1 MHWRPIRAEDLKTC
15 LEIEPACIGDALTS
29 RAVALKVW
37 RELLAG
43 PALYGSVFE
52 ADPPIGGHRIVGGGI
67 GVFVEPDFVDREL
80 ANPQPLLGSRII
92 ASVASGKSV
101 VLDRDGIAR
110 GNAGAGLDFVNLF
123 GNWRD
128 ELLDD
133 SQRAEVQTL
142 LGTSF
147 LENLAGFRFNRVVKE
162 AIGRSTIATARATG
176 SYQLVADF
184 PAHESALFVVSPGDA
199 RDIPFSVA
207 ARMYRFQAPVLRLR
221 PAEQELLA
229 AALDGRTD
237 AELSVELG
245 VSVEAVKKRWIS
257 VFGRVEEFRPGIL
270 SGTDAETRHRGPQK
284 RHRVLAYVRA
294 HREELRP
301 YDYQSM
307 PR

>member
-1 MHWRPIRAEDLKTC
+1 MHWRPIRAEDLEDC
-15 LEIEPACIGDALTS
+15 LEIEPACFGDALTS

-52 ADPPIGGHRIVGGGI
+52 ASPPIGGHHIVGGGI
-67 GVFVEPDFVDREL
+67 GVFVDPGFADDEL
-80 ANPQPLLGSRII
+80 ANPRPQQGSRII
-92 ASVASGKSV
+92 ASVASGQSV
-101 VLDRDGIAR
+101 VLDRAGIAR

-128 ELLDD
+128 DVLDD

-147 LENLAGFRFNRVVKE
+147 LENLAGFRFNRVIKE
-162 AIGRSTIATARATG
+162 AIGRSTISTARATG

-184 PAHESALFVVSPGDA
+184 PGHDSALFVVSPGDA

-207 ARMYRFQAPVLRLR
+207 ARMYRFQPPLLRLR

-237 AELSVELG
+237 AELSAELG
-245 VSVEAVKKRWIS
+245 ISVEAVKKRWIS
-257 VFGRVEEFRPGIL
+257 VFGRIEEFKPGIL
-270 SGTDAETRHRGPQK
+270 GDSDAGTKHRGPQK

-301 YDYQSM
+301 YAWD
-307 PR
+307 

>member
-1 MHWRPIRAEDLKTC
+1 MHWRPIRAEDLKPC
-15 LEIEPACIGDALTS
+15 LEIEPACIGDALTG

-37 RELLAG
+37 RELLANS
-43 PALYGSVFE
+43 ALHGSVFE

-67 GVFVEPDFVDREL
+67 GVFVEPEFADREL
-80 ANPQPLLGSRII
+80 AHPQPLLGSRII

-101 VLDRDGIAR
+101 VLDRAGIAR
-110 GNAGAGLDFVNLF
+110 GNAGAGLDLVNLF

-128 ELLDD
+128 NLLDD

-147 LENLAGFRFNRVVKE
+147 LENLAGFRFNRVIKE
-162 AIGRSTIATARATG
+162 AIGRPTIAVAHATG
-176 SYQLVADF
+176 SYQCVAEF
-184 PAHESALFVVSPGDA
+184 PRHESALFVVAPGDA

-207 ARMYRFQAPVLRLR
+207 ARMYRFQPPVLQLR

-237 AELSVELG
+237 AELSAELG

-257 VFGRVEEFRPGIL
+257 VFGRIEQFKPEIL
-270 SGTDAETRHRGPQK
+270 GGTDAEAKHRGPQK
-284 RHRVLAYVRA
+284 RHRVLAYVRG

-301 YDYQSM
+301 YAYQSM
-307 PR
+307 SR